1 MDLIMGIIS
10 AIRNIRGEM
19 NISPSLFLTVSVLA
33 SDESTGETIRRH
45 QDLIT
50 NLARVKSFSVEK
62 TGKRPKSAATAVVNG
77 ATIFVFLEGIVD
89 FRQEIKR
96 LEKEINKLDVDLSV
110 TAKKLQN
117 EEFLN
122 KAPKQVVEKVKER
135 RESLAEK
142 MGKLQSNLEKVRE
155 VEA

>member
-1 MDLIMGIIS
+1 
-10 AIRNIRGEM
+10 
-19 NISPSLFLTVSVLA
+19 
-33 SDESTGETIRRH
+33 
-45 QDLIT
+45 
-50 NLARVKSFSVEK
+50 
-62 TGKRPKSAATAVVNG
+62 
-77 ATIFVFLEGIVD
+77 LEGIVD